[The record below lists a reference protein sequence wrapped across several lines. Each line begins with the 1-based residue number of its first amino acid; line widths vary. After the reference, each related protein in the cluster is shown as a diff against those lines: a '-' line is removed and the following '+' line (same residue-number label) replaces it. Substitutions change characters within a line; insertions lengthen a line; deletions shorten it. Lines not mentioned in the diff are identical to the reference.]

1 MEKVLVTG
9 GSGYIALHCIAEL
22 LKENYHVRTSLRN
35 MERKEEVQKS
45 VSKYLNENNSLEFCK
60 LDLLSDDGWDLSVNG
75 CEYVLHLASP
85 VYEKDNSDESAFIEP
100 AEQGLLR
107 ALRPSVEQKV
117 KRFVMT
123 SSIAAITQGHEEEKM
138 DEKSFENFMKIKKK
152 NISKN

>member
-60 LDLLSDDGWDLSVNG
+60 LDLLSDCLL
-75 CEYVLHLASP
+75 YTSP
-85 VYEKDNSDESAFIEP
+85 SPRDAHES
-100 AEQGLLR
+100 R
-107 ALRPSVEQKV
+107 MPS
-117 KRFVMT
+117 
-123 SSIAAITQGHEEEKM
+123 SA
-138 DEKSFENFMKIKKK
+138 
-152 NISKN
+152 